1 MIQGRGKTEA
11 TYRSVYLD
19 SSSSLKDFS
28 LDRKKYHRKYILHE
42 VVEDDESKAAVMGR
56 IVETLLM
63 EKEEFDNRFY
73 MSVCLSAPTGLMLA
87 FVEALYK
94 FTIEATNEDADED
107 YRLAR
112 KTFRELINKGNSAM
126 ENLTDL
132 AKESESPRAYEVL
145 STMMKT
151 IADTTKDLYDLQKKT
166 KDLKKEDKMRPQD
179 EQRINVEKA
188 VFVGSTAELLK
199 KVKSEQTE

>member
-1 MIQGRGKTEA
+1 MKNE
-11 TYRSVYLD
+11 
-19 SSSSLKDFS
+19 
-28 LDRKKYHRKYILHE
+28 ILSDALGIE
-42 VVEDDESKAAVMGR
+42 NTILPTVVKVEQVEIIESDN
-56 IVETLLM
+56 IV
-63 EKEEFDNRFY
+63 DQQ
-73 MSVCLSAPTGLMLA
+73 
-87 FVEALYK
+87 
-94 FTIEATNEDADED
+94 ED

-112 KTFRELINKGNSAM
+112 RTFRSLIDKGNNAM

-145 STMMKT
+145 ATMMKT
-151 IADTTKDLYDLQKKT
+151 IAETTKDLYDLQKKT
-166 KDLKKEDKMRPQD
+166 KDLQKEDKSRPQD